1 MANGWITKYNRLD
14 NGKSKNVQV
23 EVRKKR
29 TFVKRSAE
37 ELAAIAQAEEN
48 AKRAREAADEEIRI
62 KEERLKSLVFSN
74 EKEINEIKELEDKI
88 EVLEKNQIKIKKQY
102 EHLQLVNASL
112 AQDLGL
118 SKGFIESLQLESNAA
133 IEDERSKMKAFVGTH
148 EVSIR

>member
-1 MANGWITKYNRLD
+1 MAMIQNMKVMHEDELTVTRAERMQLKNDLD
-14 NGKSKNVQV
+14 
-23 EVRKKR
+23 
-29 TFVKRSAE
+29 
-37 ELAAIAQAEEN
+37 QAEEN

-112 AQDLGL
+112 AQELGL